1 MGKLPDGRLLLLS
14 EVSCR
19 IRWMIIEKAGLSGA
33 ACLFGKGLFAADS
46 GGDGRDGFL
55 IEPSAGNHQHEDGN
69 PQKARFNMQIIKQDD
84 VNEIDLQCQQTGLFE
99 CQTDPVSG
107 CAGIQQRKQPAQ
119 KKDKSRRNKNKGI
132 PVQAFDHSRS
142 GTFPGNSTAR
152 CSLLCRTDRRRVR
165 LSIRF
170 HAFPTGSD
178 RRSCPARIQ

>member
-1 MGKLPDGRLLLLS
+1 M
-14 EVSCR
+14 
-19 IRWMIIEKAGLSGA
+19 
-33 ACLFGKGLFAADS
+33 GKGLFAGAS

-84 VNEIDLQCQQTGLFE
+84 VNEIDLQCQQAGLFE

-132 PVQAFDHSRS
+132 PVQTFGPQQKRHFFPETVQSDVAYYAGQIGGEFDFPSDFTLFRQAAS
-142 GTFPGNSTAR
+142 G
-152 CSLLCRTDRRRVR
+152 D
-165 LSIRF
+165 
-170 HAFPTGSD
+170 HAQHEYSK
-178 RRSCPARIQ
+178 S